1 MIETVRVQF
10 TRATD
15 TDGQKTCKTK
25 EFSCRFYGL
34 RKFGQVETCTY
45 TQDDLNRRDG
55 GEGSL
60 IPDENCPLWR

>member
-15 TDGQKTCKTK
+15 TDGQKTCQTK
-25 EFSCRFYGL
+25 AFNCRFFGL

-45 TQDDLNRRDG
+45 TQDDLNRRNDG
-55 GEGSL
+55 AGSL
-60 IPDENCPLWR
+60 IPADACPMWR